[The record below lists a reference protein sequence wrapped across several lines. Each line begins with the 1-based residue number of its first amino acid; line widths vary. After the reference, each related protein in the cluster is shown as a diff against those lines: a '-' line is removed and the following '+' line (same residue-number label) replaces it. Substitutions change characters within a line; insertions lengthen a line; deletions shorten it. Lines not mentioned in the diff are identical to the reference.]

1 MGNARI
7 ALIGLGAM
15 TQRVH
20 LPSLA
25 SFEDVD
31 LVGACDLDAERL
43 ATVADRYD
51 IRDRYTD
58 YRAMVE
64 EVGPDGVYAV
74 GQPHLMY
81 DVWTWCLQQ
90 GINLYIEKPLGLSWH
105 QAQMLAH
112 LATERAVITQVS
124 LQRRTSPLLVAM
136 RDACVAR
143 GPVTHAVCEFYK
155 CDQRAFVSPRDRMLD
170 DGVHAIDTLRW
181 ICGGDVVG
189 VESHCRRVGA
199 PDINWF
205 TATLHF
211 DNGSTG
217 ILLASW
223 ASGRRIFRVEMHS
236 EGICADADPEGQ
248 ARLFADGDTEGTM
261 YDTRTVA
268 GSDEL
273 HVYGGFR
280 RKNREFVDSLL
291 AGEELTSSPF
301 RDALKTMEVAEQIL
315 AQAVLRR
322 S

>member
-1 MGNARI
+1 VGNARI

-15 TQRVH
+15 AQRVH

-155 CDQRAFVSPRDRMLD
+155 CDRRAFVSPRDRMLD

-181 ICGGDVVG
+181 ICGGEVVG

-223 ASGRRIFRVEMHS
+223 ASGRQIFRVEMHS

-248 ARLFADGDTEGTM
+248 ARLFADGDTEGTT

-301 RDALKTMEVAEQIL
+301 LDALKTMEVAEQIL
-315 AQAVLRR
+315 AQAVIRR

>member
-31 LVGACDLDAERL
+31 LAGACDLDAARL

-64 EVGPDGVYAV
+64 EVAPDGVYAV

-81 DVWTWCLQQ
+81 DVWTWCLEQ
-90 GINLYIEKPLGLSWH
+90 GLNLYVEKPLGLSWH
-105 QAQMLAH
+105 QARMLAH
-112 LATERAVITQVS
+112 LAAERDVITQVS
-124 LQRRTSPLLVAM
+124 LQRRTSPLLVTM
-136 RDACVAR
+136 RDACLAR

-155 CDQRAFVSPRDRMLD
+155 CDQRAFTSPRDRMLD

-181 ICGGDVVG
+181 ICGGEVVG
-189 VESHCRRVGA
+189 VESHCRRVGT

-236 EGICADADPEGQ
+236 EGICCDADPEAR
-248 ARLFADGDTEGTM
+248 ARLFADGDAEGRT

-273 HVYGGFR
+273 HVYGGFQN
-280 RKNREFVDSLL
+280 KNREFVDSLL
-291 AGEELTSSPF
+291 TGRELTSSPF